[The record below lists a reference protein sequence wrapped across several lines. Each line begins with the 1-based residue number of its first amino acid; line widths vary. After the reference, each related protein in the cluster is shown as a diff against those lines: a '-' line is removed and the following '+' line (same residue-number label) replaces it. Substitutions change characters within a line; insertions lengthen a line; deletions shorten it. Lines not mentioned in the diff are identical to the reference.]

1 MSRRTAASRLL
12 LVLVLLVLLVCL
24 QLLMILQRSLLW
36 QHRRQVVQAVV
47 GWVLPSA
54 ALPQVALAGGMTV
67 AC

>member
-1 MSRRTAASRLL
+1 
-12 LVLVLLVLLVCL
+12 
-24 QLLMILQRSLLW
+24 
-36 QHRRQVVQAVV
+36 VVQAVV